1 MEFLSETPVI
11 SPRRQMERWWKPAG
25 TSCPVQRA
33 SSVEDPGGVGD
44 DPGVGHEPGVD
55 PDVGDPLVPLLLAR
69 AVLRELVQ
77 GEGHLARGQP
87 HVERK
92 FLILGFIR
100 MLAGNVVPLDDF
112 ASAEIFVLVDV
123 LQIVAG
129 IIAPLSI
136 CRLGSGLGFF
146 ASVGWRKFLP
156 PQDCVLPVVLCQPIS
171 AKRTFRFLE
180 IFGENH

>member
-1 MEFLSETPVI
+1 MTATPN
-11 SPRRQMERWWKPAG
+11 
-25 TSCPVQRA
+25 QRA
-33 SSVEDPGGVGD
+33 SSVEDTGGVGD

-100 MLAGNVVPLDDF
+100 MLAPWIHQD
-112 ASAEIFVLVDV
+112 ACWE
-123 LQIVAG
+123 
-129 IIAPLSI
+129 
-136 CRLGSGLGFF
+136 CRS
-146 ASVGWRKFLP
+146 
-156 PQDCVLPVVLCQPIS
+156 LC
-171 AKRTFRFLE
+171 FC
-180 IFGENH
+180 

>member
-1 MEFLSETPVI
+1 MGRSSI
-11 SPRRQMERWWKPAG
+11 GGGK
-25 TSCPVQRA
+25 PVQRA

-55 PDVGDPLVPLLLAR
+55 PDVGDPLVLLLLAR

-100 MLAGNVVPLDDF
+100 MLAGNVVPLDNF
-112 ASAEIFVLVDV
+112 AAAEIFVLVDV
-123 LQIVAG
+123 FQIL
-129 IIAPLSI
+129 APLSI
-136 CRLGSGLGFF
+136 FRLGSGL
-146 ASVGWRKFLP
+146 P
-156 PQDCVLPVVLCQPIS
+156 
-171 AKRTFRFLE
+171 RFL
-180 IFGENH
+180 

>member
-1 MEFLSETPVI
+1 MVGEDQQGQRVQS
-11 SPRRQMERWWKPAG
+11 RERPL
-25 TSCPVQRA
+25 TVCPDQRA

-112 ASAEIFVLVDV
+112 VSAEIFVLVDV
-123 LQIVAG
+123 FQIVAG

-146 ASVGWRKFLP
+146 ERVGGSFYLLGIVCSLWHFDGNFCKKFL
-156 PQDCVLPVVLCQPIS
+156 I
-171 AKRTFRFLE
+171 
-180 IFGENH
+180 